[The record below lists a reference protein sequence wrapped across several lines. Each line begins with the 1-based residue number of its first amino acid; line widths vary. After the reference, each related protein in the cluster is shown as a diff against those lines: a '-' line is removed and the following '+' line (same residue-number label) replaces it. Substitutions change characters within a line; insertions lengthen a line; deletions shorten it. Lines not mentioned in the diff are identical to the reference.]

1 MFIAIW
7 KNKVFSTSQMNSHN
21 DGSFDNTVRQF
32 TSIEEIKECVIVDS
46 SIKSLPDAII
56 EISNDSLTVVN
67 EFMISLEVETL

>member
-7 KNKVFSTSQMNSHN
+7 KTDDEFS
-21 DGSFDNTVRQF
+21 DNIVKQF
-32 TSIEEIKECVIVDS
+32 TSIKEIKECLIVDS

-67 EFMISLEVETL
+67 EFMISLETETL

>member
-7 KNKVFSTSQMNSHN
+7 KTNDEFS
-21 DGSFDNTVRQF
+21 DNTVKQF
-32 TSIEEIKECVIVDS
+32 TSIAEIKECVIIDS

>member
-7 KNKVFSTSQMNSHN
+7 KTDDEFS
-21 DGSFDNTVRQF
+21 DNTVRQF
-32 TSIEEIKECVIVDS
+32 TSIAEIKECVIVDS

-67 EFMISLEVETL
+67 EFMISLETETL

>member
-7 KNKVFSTSQMNSHN
+7 KTDDEFS
-21 DGSFDNTVRQF
+21 DNTVKQF
-32 TSIEEIKECVIVDS
+32 TSIKEIKECLIVDS